1 MLDSS
6 PCSAQVAAAEL
17 EGRHSHPLAQPLDV
31 GLPEVVVLVVL
42 DDDLLQLH
50 DLLLHLGAQFSL
62 HLQQSLEGGEAR

>member
-17 EGRHSHPLAQPLDV
+17 EGRHSHPLDV

-62 HLQQSLEGGEAR
+62 HLQQSLEGGGAR